1 MNACTDTDPDGIPD
15 VDDLDDDNDGIL
27 DAVETPSC
35 YFTASE
41 ANAIASISTGLTI
54 STGTTPLLFNGVL
67 TTATPNFAF
76 TAGQALANANLFTVT
91 YPTPVNLTSLTIVNA
106 TSLGTSATAKLQGS
120 VDGTTWVD
128 LTSAAVSI
136 ATTAN
141 KVFTVN
147 QNAGEYPSYRVLGVA
162 TATSLANPVFEI
174 TSILNAAYNPSGHPK
189 ATCSVDTDNDGLTN
203 NLDLDSDG
211 DGCPDA
217 IEGGAAFNSANI
229 TATGALSGAVS
240 TAAATSGVP
249 TSAGTGQTIGT
260 SQNAS
265 AQDANCPPCLAGT
278 TAPTLSAPSV
288 SNVCP
293 ATTVNL
299 TTLTASNRPANT
311 TLTWHTGTP
320 ATTANKITGTAVA
333 AGTYYAAFFDASL
346 NCYSGTLGS
355 ATTTVTA
362 VVTACV
368 DTDGDGAFDVSD
380 LDDDNDGI
388 LDADENICQ
397 DRAVVDKTGVLISK
411 PATISYVFNGNSL
424 SSLVD
429 NLDPDAVITQP
440 TGTLSNSP
448 WLNIEFPVAK
458 VLTYLEVGHDLGRS
472 LFSTTSTYK
481 IQGSTDNSTWVDVSG
496 ALTYNNVATGI
507 SGGLATHNSN
517 IANFPSNTNAY
528 KYYRLYGLTAS
539 AGTGWATELY
549 FKEICTD
556 VDKDNDGIPNR
567 LDLDSDGDGCS
578 DAIEGGAAFT
588 AVNTTATGALSGSVS
603 SAAATLGVPTV
614 AGTGQGVGYSQTG
627 AINACLDT
635 DTDGVPNIEDLDDDN
650 DGIFDLNEQGCV
662 NTSGTT
668 ITPIGIGLQGA
679 GSINTFGHLP
689 TATHQINQ
697 NISMAPNDGA
707 IEITYEFNSTL
718 VNPIIAFAGLD
729 YARQEWFDEYNNPLR
744 LVTLNVSPA
753 TVISGNG
760 ITRIDNTVA
769 GDVNTSAYGRV
780 QVLGSFNKLKV
791 KYLWTWISQNND
803 SHSIAFIQPNS
814 CNETLDSDSDG
825 IPNTLD
831 LDSDGDGC
839 PDAIEGGAA
848 FTAAN
853 TTATGALSGSVS
865 TAAATS
871 GVPTSAGTG
880 QTIGTSQNASAQDA
894 NCPQPDNDVDGVPD
908 ATDLDDDN
916 DGIPDTVEAANALN
930 GGDTDGDGIPDT
942 FDLDSDGDG
951 ILDFVEARNLTPAQ
965 IATLDA
971 NNDGRLDGA
980 VGTDGIPDSVQAT
993 PNAGSVNYTPL
1004 DTDADG
1010 NPDFQDLD
1018 SDNDGI
1024 SDVVEASPTGV
1035 NNDTNGDGKADG
1047 TVNTNGVAS
1056 MPNTTALGLGTPDTD
1071 GDGKPDFR
1079 DLDSDNDGIND
1090 VVEAGLSDPD
1100 NNGIA
1105 GTGANPTDT
1114 DNDGIPDAV
1123 DGAPAVF
1130 GDASDPA
1137 PLNSDN
1143 DSIPNYR
1150 DLDSDND
1157 TIADVIEGGNGP
1169 ADTNGDGTISPTESG
1184 DTDGDGIPNA
1194 VDNAPSSFG
1203 DAGNATLP
1211 EGADTDTIPD
1221 YIDPDSDG
1229 DGINDICE
1237 LTSNCALDGNSDGQV
1252 DNPTDPDGDGIPNN
1266 NGNDTVPG
1274 DFGGST
1280 VPTPPTDTDGDG
1292 VADIND
1298 LDDDNDGIP
1307 DTVEAANALNGGDT
1321 DGDGIADPLDLDSD
1335 NDGIL
1340 DMDESG
1346 RTTGVDANND
1356 GRIDGPYGTN
1366 GLANSVETSA
1376 DSGTINYTVVDT
1388 DGDGRPDY
1396 VDLDSDN
1403 DGINDVREANG
1414 TDANGDG
1421 LADGTTGTNGI
1432 RSSVVPG
1439 GLVPPDTD
1447 GDTVPD
1453 FRDLDSDNDG
1463 VNDVRENGGADSDN
1477 NGIADGTDTD
1487 GDGIRSSADGS
1498 PSFGDLSDAAPLN
1511 SDNDSVPNYR
1521 DLDSDNDT
1529 VSDVIESGNVAADTN
1544 NDGFISPLDTNGSDT
1559 DGDGIPN
1566 VIDNTPA
1573 VFGDAGNPALPEQ
1586 GGADVDFI
1594 PDYLDPDSDGD
1605 GLWDIQEL
1613 TGNAVYDPNG
1623 DGMVD
1628 TPQDTENDGIANIGG
1643 IDGAANAFGDL
1654 TRPDTDGDGIPD
1666 ATDLDDDNDGIPD
1679 TVEMATAA
1687 NGGDTDGDGI
1697 LDYKDL
1703 DSDND
1708 GILDIHESGRT
1719 TGLDSDNDGMLDALV
1734 GTDGIP
1740 DSVQTSPNSGTIN
1753 YSIVDTDGDTRP
1765 DFQDLDSDNDGIN
1778 DVRET
1783 NGTDVNGDGKADGGS
1798 TPMGIPTSAPAGG
1811 QPRVDTDGDGKP
1823 DFRDLDA
1830 DNDGIN
1836 DVRENGGTDANNDG
1850 IADGTDTDG
1859 DGIPS
1864 TADGQPGTWG
1874 DGSDP
1879 ALINSDNDPIPNYR
1893 DLDSDN
1899 DTISDVIEGGNGPA
1913 DTNNDGFVSPLDTN
1927 GGDSDGDGI
1936 PNSVDN
1942 SPLYGDAG
1950 NAALPEGPDAD
1961 IIPDYIDVDSDGDG
1975 INDICEL
1982 TSNCALD
1989 GNGDGQVDN
1998 PTDPDGDGIPN
2009 NNGNDTSPGGYGGLP
2024 APVVV
2029 TPFQEWQNQTPD
2041 SGTGPAANQD
2051 FDRLTDLQEYAFAS
2065 DPSTGVPVV
2074 LSNGAPV
2081 NGTVVAGDT
2090 GLQVAKANGAYDVS
2104 YRRPLGGRSDVTYT
2118 LQQSSDLSTW
2128 TDVTATPTTT
2138 PNQNGTETVKWTAL
2152 GTAGQTGFVRMKL
2165 VLASP
2170 ATTQYSWVEGWQ
2182 SINVVGK
2189 YQTAAHNLVKKPVYS
2204 DTIFVA
2210 SGVTLSPYAAD
2221 SRDLRTYMVPT
2232 KSYYVE
2238 ISNGA
2243 NAGHRFDV
2251 NYAATTDKSIAL
2263 NLSSVNNT
2271 ATTLPAGLVG
2281 AQFLLREHVTL
2292 ADVLPKE
2299 VFTGSTSP
2307 TAADQAQIFQNGVWV
2322 PYYLLD
2328 ATVAGFYYWS
2338 KPGGIVNWDGL
2349 VIPPG
2354 TAVLAKHFNTASTS
2368 LICQTG
2374 EVRANVFRTS
2384 VGTGSTLHSGGYP
2397 LDDTPNARTYTVGTG
2412 FVGNTSPVGTDQ
2424 IQLWLGDA
2432 TPNAS
2437 GYGVRYLLNAGTPAL
2452 QYWSPV
2458 GTLQNLN
2465 TTPFLL
2471 RGRGQFIKRYQ
2482 ATVPLNLV
2490 MPRPWEPA
2498 AALPVLP

>member
-1 MNACTDTDPDGIPD
+1 
-15 VDDLDDDNDGIL
+15 
-27 DAVETPSC
+27 
-35 YFTASE
+35 
-41 ANAIASISTGLTI
+41 
-54 STGTTPLLFNGVL
+54 
-67 TTATPNFAF
+67 
-76 TAGQALANANLFTVT
+76 
-91 YPTPVNLTSLTIVNA
+91 
-106 TSLGTSATAKLQGS
+106 
-120 VDGTTWVD
+120 
-128 LTSAAVSI
+128 
-136 ATTAN
+136 
-141 KVFTVN
+141 
-147 QNAGEYPSYRVLGVA
+147 
-162 TATSLANPVFEI
+162 
-174 TSILNAAYNPSGHPK
+174 
-189 ATCSVDTDNDGLTN
+189 
-203 NLDLDSDG
+203 
-211 DGCPDA
+211 
-217 IEGGAAFNSANI
+217 
-229 TATGALSGAVS
+229 
-240 TAAATSGVP
+240 
-249 TSAGTGQTIGT
+249 
-260 SQNAS
+260 
-265 AQDANCPPCLAGT
+265 
-278 TAPTLSAPSV
+278 
-288 SNVCP
+288 
-293 ATTVNL
+293 
-299 TTLTASNRPANT
+299 
-311 TLTWHTGTP
+311 
-320 ATTANKITGTAVA
+320 
-333 AGTYYAAFFDASL
+333 
-346 NCYSGTLGS
+346 
-355 ATTTVTA
+355 
-362 VVTACV
+362 
-368 DTDGDGAFDVSD
+368 
-380 LDDDNDGI
+380 
-388 LDADENICQ
+388 
-397 DRAVVDKTGVLISK
+397 
-411 PATISYVFNGNSL
+411 
-424 SSLVD
+424 
-429 NLDPDAVITQP
+429 
-440 TGTLSNSP
+440 
-448 WLNIEFPVAK
+448 
-458 VLTYLEVGHDLGRS
+458 
-472 LFSTTSTYK
+472 
-481 IQGSTDNSTWVDVSG
+481 
-496 ALTYNNVATGI
+496 LTYNNAATST
-507 SGGLATHNSN
+507 SGGLSTTNSN
-517 IANFPSNTNAY
+517 IATFTSNTDSY
-528 KYYRLYGLTAS
+528 KFYRIFGLA
-539 AGTGWATELY
+539 AAPGNGWATEVY
-549 FKEICTD
+549 FKESDCLE
-556 VDKDNDGIPNR
+556 
-567 LDLDSDGDGCS
+567 LDLDGD
-578 DAIEGGAAFT
+578 
-588 AVNTTATGALSGSVS
+588 
-603 SAAATLGVPTV
+603 TV
-614 AGTGQGVGYSQTG
+614 
-627 AINACLDT
+627 
-635 DTDGVPNIEDLDDDN
+635 
-650 DGIFDLNEQGCV
+650 
-662 NTSGTT
+662 
-668 ITPIGIGLQGA
+668 
-679 GSINTFGHLP
+679 
-689 TATHQINQ
+689 
-697 NISMAPNDGA
+697 
-707 IEITYEFNSTL
+707 
-718 VNPIIAFAGLD
+718 
-729 YARQEWFDEYNNPLR
+729 
-744 LVTLNVSPA
+744 
-753 TVISGNG
+753 
-760 ITRIDNTVA
+760 
-769 GDVNTSAYGRV
+769 
-780 QVLGSFNKLKV
+780 
-791 KYLWTWISQNND
+791 
-803 SHSIAFIQPNS
+803 
-814 CNETLDSDSDG
+814 
-825 IPNTLD
+825 PNTLD

-865 TAAATS
+865 TAAATL
-871 GVPTSAGTG
+871 GVPTLAGTG

-894 NCPQPDNDVDGVPD
+894 NCPPPDNDVDGVPD

-1071 GDGKPDFR
+1071 GDGKPDYRDLDSDNDGINDVVEAGLSDPDNNGIAGTGANPTDTDNDGIPDAVDGAPAVFGDASDPAPLNSDNDPIPNYRDLDSDNDTIADVIEGGNGPADTNGDGTISPTESGDTDGDGIPNSVDNAPSAFGDAGNATLPEGADTDTIPDYIDPDSDGDGINDICELTTNCALDGNGDGQVDNPTDPDGDGIPNNNGNDSIPGGFGGSTVPTDTDGDGIANVNDLDDDNDGIPDTVEAANALNGGDTDGDGIPDTLDLDSDGDGILDFVEARNLTPAQIATLDANGDGRLDGAVGTDGIPDSVQATPNAGSVNYTPLDTDADGNPDFQDLDSDNDGINDVVEASPTGVNNDTNGDGKADGTVDANGVASMPNTTAFGLGTPDTDGDGKPDFR

-1184 DTDGDGIPNA
+1184 DTDGDGIPNS
-1194 VDNAPSSFG
+1194 VDNAPSAFG

-1266 NGNDTVPG
+1266 DGNDSVPG
-1274 DFGGST
+1274 GFGGAT
-1280 VPTPPTDTDGDG
+1280 VPTLPTDTDGDG

-1950 NAALPEGPDAD
+1950 NAALPEGLDAD

-2065 DPSTGVPVV
+2065 DPGTGVPVV

-2090 GLQVAKANGAYDVS
+2090 GLQVVKANGAYDVS
-2104 YRRPLGGRSDVTYT
+2104 YRRPLGGRTDVTYT

-2138 PNQNGTETVKWTAL
+2138 SNLNGTETVKWTAL

-2328 ATVAGFYYWS
+2328 AAAAGFYYWS

-2374 EVRANVFRTS
+2374 EVRANVFRTT

>member
-1 MNACTDTDPDGIPD
+1 MANGTGLVGNTSSGQGAVAFQRPGYPNHYFLITNQCGVALNDPNGNLYYHQIDMAQNGGLGAVTTKNVLLGAANTASEALAAVPNHDGSKAWVLTATNGANRILAYEFDRNGPTGVVVTTTLSSNNGLWFGTLRFSADMSKVVQLSNNNGETTWGPTQIRLLNFNAQTGQLTENWTMTIPSTTLGSAYGADFSPNGNYIYVSSIGSGGLFQYDLASNTGAGVLASGVRLATSGSIGNIRRAPNGKMYVANLNQNTISVINSPNTGGVGADFVLNGLSLAAGQESEWGLPEMVQGCTVALVDTDTDGTPDL
-15 VDDLDDDNDGIL
+15 DDLDDDNDGIL
-27 DAVETPSC
+27 DTVEAPSC

-76 TAGQALANANLFTVT
+76 TAGQALANANLFTVS

-106 TSLGTSATAKLQGS
+106 TSLGASATARLQGS
-120 VDGTTWVD
+120 LNGTTWVD
-128 LTSAAVSI
+128 LTSAAVSLST
-136 ATTAN
+136 AAN

-147 QNAGEYPSYRVLGVA
+147 QNAGEYPYYRVLGVA
-162 TATSLANPVFEI
+162 TATSLANPIFEI
-174 TSILNAAYNPSGHPK
+174 TSILNASYDPSAHPK
-189 ATCSVDTDNDGLTN
+189 GTCTVDTDNDGIIDS
-203 NLDLDSDG
+203 LDLDSDGDGCSDALEGGASFTTGALVTSTLAGGNSGAGYTGTSTSPVIQNLGNTVGSTVTTLGVPIVAGTGQSIGLSQSGSINACIDSDGDGVANVDDSDDDNDGILDLVECPTPSQTIRGGGNGISSVTAVNYPASTYSYAGGTLAGLADGTAADSYFNIPPAIADAGTHIIDINLTQPTALSNFYLANDWGVTGDELKDFQLEFLNASGNSIAVLNYRATATSGWQVFNFPAPFTGVKTVRFSLINWWGHANANSQIGDLGFGVPCDTDGDGIYNQLDLDADG

-217 IEGGAAFNSANI
+217 IEGGASFTTANS
-229 TATGALSGAVS
+229 TGTGALSGSVS
-240 TAAATSGVP
+240 VTGVP
-249 TSAGTGQTIGT
+249 TIAGSGQTIGT

-265 AQDANCPPCLAGT
+265 AQDANCPP
-278 TAPTLSAPSV
+278 PP
-288 SNVCP
+288 
-293 ATTVNL
+293 
-299 TTLTASNRPANT
+299 
-311 TLTWHTGTP
+311 
-320 ATTANKITGTAVA
+320 
-333 AGTYYAAFFDASL
+333 
-346 NCYSGTLGS
+346 
-355 ATTTVTA
+355 
-362 VVTACV
+362 
-368 DTDGDGAFDVSD
+368 DT
-380 LDDDNDGI
+380 
-388 LDADENICQ
+388 
-397 DRAVVDKTGVLISK
+397 
-411 PATISYVFNGNSL
+411 
-424 SSLVD
+424 
-429 NLDPDAVITQP
+429 
-440 TGTLSNSP
+440 
-448 WLNIEFPVAK
+448 
-458 VLTYLEVGHDLGRS
+458 
-472 LFSTTSTYK
+472 
-481 IQGSTDNSTWVDVSG
+481 
-496 ALTYNNVATGI
+496 
-507 SGGLATHNSN
+507 
-517 IANFPSNTNAY
+517 
-528 KYYRLYGLTAS
+528 
-539 AGTGWATELY
+539 
-549 FKEICTD
+549 
-556 VDKDNDGIPNR
+556 
-567 LDLDSDGDGCS
+567 
-578 DAIEGGAAFT
+578 
-588 AVNTTATGALSGSVS
+588 
-603 SAAATLGVPTV
+603 
-614 AGTGQGVGYSQTG
+614 
-627 AINACLDT
+627 
-635 DTDGVPNIEDLDDDN
+635 
-650 DGIFDLNEQGCV
+650 
-662 NTSGTT
+662 
-668 ITPIGIGLQGA
+668 
-679 GSINTFGHLP
+679 
-689 TATHQINQ
+689 
-697 NISMAPNDGA
+697 
-707 IEITYEFNSTL
+707 
-718 VNPIIAFAGLD
+718 
-729 YARQEWFDEYNNPLR
+729 
-744 LVTLNVSPA
+744 
-753 TVISGNG
+753 
-760 ITRIDNTVA
+760 
-769 GDVNTSAYGRV
+769 
-780 QVLGSFNKLKV
+780 
-791 KYLWTWISQNND
+791 
-803 SHSIAFIQPNS
+803 
-814 CNETLDSDSDG
+814 
-825 IPNTLD
+825 
-831 LDSDGDGC
+831 
-839 PDAIEGGAA
+839 
-848 FTAAN
+848 
-853 TTATGALSGSVS
+853 
-865 TAAATS
+865 
-871 GVPTSAGTG
+871 
-880 QTIGTSQNASAQDA
+880 
-894 NCPQPDNDVDGVPD
+894 DVDGVPD

-942 FDLDSDGDG
+942 LDLDSDGDG

-971 NNDGRLDGA
+971 NGDGRLDGA
-980 VGTDGIPDSVQAT
+980 VGTDGIPDSVQTT
-993 PNAGSVNYTPL
+993 PNAGTVNYTPL
-1004 DTDADG
+1004 DTDGDG

-1024 SDVVEASPTGV
+1024 NDVVEASPTGV

-1143 DSIPNYR
+1143 DPIPNYR

-1203 DAGNATLP
+1203 DAGNAALP

-1229 DGINDICE
+1229 DGLNDICE
-1237 LTSNCALDGNSDGQV
+1237 LTSNCALDGNGDGQV

-1266 NGNDTVPG
+1266 GGIDSIPG
-1274 DFGGST
+1274 GFGGAT

-1292 VADIND
+1292 IANVSD

-1321 DGDGIADPLDLDSD
+1321 DGDGIPDTLDLDS
-1335 NDGIL
+1335 
-1340 DMDESG
+1340 
-1346 RTTGVDANND
+1346 
-1356 GRIDGPYGTN
+1356 
-1366 GLANSVETSA
+1366 
-1376 DSGTINYTVVDT
+1376 
-1388 DGDGRPDY
+1388 
-1396 VDLDSDN
+1396 
-1403 DGINDVREANG
+1403 
-1414 TDANGDG
+1414 
-1421 LADGTTGTNGI
+1421 
-1432 RSSVVPG
+1432 
-1439 GLVPPDTD
+1439 
-1447 GDTVPD
+1447 
-1453 FRDLDSDNDG
+1453 
-1463 VNDVRENGGADSDN
+1463 
-1477 NGIADGTDTD
+1477 
-1487 GDGIRSSADGS
+1487 
-1498 PSFGDLSDAAPLN
+1498 
-1511 SDNDSVPNYR
+1511 
-1521 DLDSDNDT
+1521 
-1529 VSDVIESGNVAADTN
+1529 
-1544 NDGFISPLDTNGSDT
+1544 
-1559 DGDGIPN
+1559 
-1566 VIDNTPA
+1566 
-1573 VFGDAGNPALPEQ
+1573 
-1586 GGADVDFI
+1586 
-1594 PDYLDPDSDGD
+1594 
-1605 GLWDIQEL
+1605 
-1613 TGNAVYDPNG
+1613 
-1623 DGMVD
+1623 
-1628 TPQDTENDGIANIGG
+1628 
-1643 IDGAANAFGDL
+1643 
-1654 TRPDTDGDGIPD
+1654 
-1666 ATDLDDDNDGIPD
+1666 
-1679 TVEMATAA
+1679 
-1687 NGGDTDGDGI
+1687 DGDGI
-1697 LDYKDL
+1697 LDFVEARNL
-1703 DSDND
+1703 TPAQ
-1708 GILDIHESGRT
+1708 IAT
-1719 TGLDSDNDGMLDALV
+1719 LDANGDGRLDGAV

-1740 DSVQTSPNSGTIN
+1740 DSVQTTPNAGSVN
-1753 YSIVDTDGDTRP
+1753 YTPLDTDADGNP
-1765 DFQDLDSDNDGIN
+1765 DFQDLDSDNDGISDVVEASPSGVNN
-1778 DVRET
+1778 DT
-1783 NGTDVNGDGKADGGS
+1783 NGDGKADGTVDANGVAS
-1798 TPMGIPTSAPAGG
+1798 MPNTTALGLGAP
-1811 QPRVDTDGDGKP
+1811 DTDGDGKP
-1823 DFRDLDA
+1823 DFRDLDS

-1836 DVRENGGTDANNDG
+1836 DVVEAGLSDPDNNGIAGTGANPTDTDNDG
-1850 IADGTDTDG
+1850 IPDVVDGTPTAFG
-1859 DGIPS
+1859 D
-1864 TADGQPGTWG
+1864 A
-1874 DGSDP
+1874 SDP
-1879 ALINSDNDPIPNYR
+1879 APLNSDNDPIPNYR

-1899 DTISDVIEGGNGPA
+1899 DTIADVIEGGNGPA
-1913 DTNNDGFVSPLDTN
+1913 DTNGDGTISPTES
-1927 GGDSDGDGI
+1927 GDIDGDGI
-1936 PNSVDN
+1936 PNAVDN
-1942 SPLYGDAG
+1942 APSSFGDAG
-1950 NAALPEGPDAD
+1950 NAALPEGTDTD
-1961 IIPDYIDVDSDGDG
+1961 TIPDYIDPDSDGDG

-2009 NNGNDTSPGGYGGLP
+2009 NNGNDTVPGGFGG
-2024 APVVV
+2024 ATVPVVIP
-2029 TPFQEWQNQTPD
+2029 PFQQWQNQTPD
-2041 SGTGPAANQD
+2041 SGTGPANNQD

-2065 DPSTGVPVV
+2065 DPGTGVPVV

-2128 TDVTATPTTT
+2128 TDVTATPSITT
-2138 PNQNGTETVKWTAL
+2138 NLNGTETVKWTAL
-2152 GTAGQTGFVRMKL
+2152 GTAGQTRFVRMKL

-2182 SINVVGK
+2182 STNVVGK

-2221 SRDLRTYMVPT
+2221 SRDLRSYMVAT

-2251 NYAATTDKSIAL
+2251 NYAATTAKSIAL

-2328 ATVAGFYYWS
+2328 AAVAGFYYWS

-2368 LICQTG
+2368 LVCQTG

-2384 VGTGSTLHSGGYP
+2384 VGTGSTLHSSGYP
-2397 LDDTPNARTYTVGTG
+2397 LDDTPNARTYTVGSG

-2437 GYGVRYLLNAGTPAL
+2437 GYGVRYLLNAGTPSL

-2458 GTLQNLN
+2458 GSLQNLN

-2471 RGRGQFIKRYQ
+2471 RGRGQFIKRHQ
-2482 ATVPLNLV
+2482 ATAPLNLV
-2490 MPRPWEPA
+2490 MPLPWEPA